1 ARERSARR
9 QRRQADERQHGHYHR
24 CADAQDGLRQRRQR
38 ARAHPGFAREAGH
51 HQRHAGAA
59 ENGAPRHP
67 QHARR
72 RRGLGRDR
80 PLARIQPGRNQER
93 AKPPGADGARAAGSG
108 GAARSRREA
117 RSCRA
122 HGPADAAR
130 KTRAAPEIDEDCNQR
145 QGGLSMLNASRAAVL
160 AAFLFALPL
169 AAPAHERDAGQADDR
184 LVDKFARFAGSRSN
198 AESLVN
204 GLRNDQLVKLTSAQQ
219 GSASFTPKTDRMGF
233 GNVNIA
239 LTLAKATL
247 AEQGITRP
255 TPQQIEAVLNGGT
268 ITSRAG
274 KEVKLTGILAQR
286 ASGLGWGKI
295 AQANGFKLGELM
307 RHHGDFR

>member
-1 ARERSARR
+1 
-9 QRRQADERQHGHYHR
+9 
-24 CADAQDGLRQRRQR
+24 
-38 ARAHPGFAREAGH
+38 
-51 HQRHAGAA
+51 
-59 ENGAPRHP
+59 
-67 QHARR
+67 
-72 RRGLGRDR
+72 
-80 PLARIQPGRNQER
+80 
-93 AKPPGADGARAAGSG
+93 
-108 GAARSRREA
+108 
-117 RSCRA
+117 
-122 HGPADAAR
+122 
-130 KTRAAPEIDEDCNQR
+130 
-145 QGGLSMLNASRAAVL
+145 MLNASRAAVL

-307 RHHGDFR
+307 RHHGDFRHHRHHAEFKHHRHHHAEFKHHDRGDFHKVRFERHDRPHRVERVERPEKVERAERPERPERGRRG

>member
-1 ARERSARR
+1 
-9 QRRQADERQHGHYHR
+9 
-24 CADAQDGLRQRRQR
+24 
-38 ARAHPGFAREAGH
+38 
-51 HQRHAGAA
+51 
-59 ENGAPRHP
+59 
-67 QHARR
+67 
-72 RRGLGRDR
+72 
-80 PLARIQPGRNQER
+80 
-93 AKPPGADGARAAGSG
+93 
-108 GAARSRREA
+108 
-117 RSCRA
+117 
-122 HGPADAAR
+122 
-130 KTRAAPEIDEDCNQR
+130 
-145 QGGLSMLNASRAAVL
+145 MLNASRAAVL

-307 RHHGDFR
+307 RHHGDFRHHRHHAEFKHHRHHHAEFAKVRFERHERMERAERPERHERMERAERPERPERGRRG